1 MQSNRWQGSAMA
13 AALLFMSACSSAPKE
28 TAPQPETVPMRSGGG
43 SSSADNSS
51 GLAVGH
57 DSSGPATSPMS
68 AGRETTGKMLRW
80 SAPSTWKLGPE
91 KPMRAATYLIPA
103 AGGDSEGGECAIF
116 VDIGGGVQAN
126 IDRWIGQFSQP
137 DGSPS
142 AGKAKQKQETVNGYP
157 VTTVELTGIYN
168 ASGMGM
174 GQPSPP
180 KTGYK
185 LLGAIVEGP
194 SGEVF
199 FKLTGPEK
207 TMAAAQKDFQAL
219 LKSIN

>member
-1 MQSNRWQGSAMA
+1 MQSKRWQGAAMA
-13 AALLFMSACSSAPKE
+13 AALLLMSACSSAPKE
-28 TAPQPETVPMRSGGG
+28 TTPQPETVPMRPGG
-43 SSSADNSS
+43 SGTAPADNSS
-51 GLAVGH
+51 GLAIGH
-57 DSSGPATSPMS
+57 DSSGPATAPM
-68 AGRETTGKMLRW
+68 RETTGKMLRW
-80 SAPSTWKLGPE
+80 SAPSNWTLGPE

-103 AGGDSEGGECAIF
+103 AGSDSEGGECAIF

-142 AGKAKQKQETVNGYP
+142 AAKAKQKKETVNGYP

-174 GQPSPP
+174 GQPSAP